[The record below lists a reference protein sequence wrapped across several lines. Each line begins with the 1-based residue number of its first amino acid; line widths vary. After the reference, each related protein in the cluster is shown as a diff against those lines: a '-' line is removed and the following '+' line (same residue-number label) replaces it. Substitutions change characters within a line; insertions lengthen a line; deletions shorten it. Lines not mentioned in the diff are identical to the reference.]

1 MEIATPPRDH
11 IPRGGV
17 VRRIVDTRYRFRV
30 SVVWPDCYVGPQIHD
45 LTRGDGNALRLGM
58 SHD

>member
-30 SVVWPDCYVGPQIHD
+30 STYVLVKD
-45 LTRGDGNALRLGM
+45 EF
-58 SHD
+58 